1 MDNIE
6 EVRAR
11 FKVFLEEHRETID
24 RLAEANTIRDAEG
37 RCIGVRWDDD
47 DTDWDLLYSD
57 IHKQE

>member
-11 FKVFLEEHRETID
+11 FKVFLEEHRETVD

-37 RCIGVRWDDD
+37 RFIGVRWEDDD
-47 DTDWDLLYSD
+47 FDWESLYPEFY
-57 IHKQE
+57 KKE